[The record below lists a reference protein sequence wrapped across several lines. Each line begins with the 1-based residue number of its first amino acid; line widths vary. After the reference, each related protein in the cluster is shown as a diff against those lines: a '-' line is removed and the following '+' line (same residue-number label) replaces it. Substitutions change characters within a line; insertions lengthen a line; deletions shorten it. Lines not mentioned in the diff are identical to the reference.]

1 MEWSELWSLSYCMFV
16 SISDC
21 KRTNLPCLPRL
32 LLSIGKKKKLGR
44 IPDHLRLRPVPRH
57 GRHEPD
63 DHLSAQTVVRCWRG
77 WSGCGCRDAGV
88 GGFELLAALDEVR
101 LVYEGGEAPR
111 VVVLHILREALLS
124 LRLLGRVAVYRDAE
138 DDGGRGGGVELRLRW
153 LG

>member
-1 MEWSELWSLSYCMFV
+1 M
-16 SISDC
+16 
-21 KRTNLPCLPRL
+21 
-32 LLSIGKKKKLGR
+32 
-44 IPDHLRLRPVPRH
+44 
-57 GRHEPD
+57 
-63 DHLSAQTVVRCWRG
+63 
-77 WSGCGCRDAGV
+77 

-111 VVVLHILREALLS
+111 LVLLHILREALLS